1 MIELNVTFF
10 IQLVNFLILLAVL
23 NLILYRP
30 IRGILQ
36 QRRERLAGYLSD
48 IERFTKGA
56 EEKLKNYEED
66 LAKARVEGSKIRNE
80 FKALGTKEE
89 QQIMAEAKQEAQKK
103 LEEVRADLN
112 AQVEQAKKELY
123 SEVETY
129 ANMVAEKV
137 LA

>member
-23 NLILYRP
+23 NVILYRP

-36 QRRERLAGYLSD
+36 QRRERLAGYLSE
-48 IERFTKGA
+48 IERFTKA
-56 EEKLKNYEED
+56 ADEKLKGYEEE
-66 LAKARVEGSKIRNE
+66 LAKARSEGSKIRNE

-89 QQIMAEAKQEAQKK
+89 QKILAEAKKEAQKR

-112 AQVEQAKKELY
+112 AQVEKAKKELY
-123 SEVETY
+123 GQVEQY